1 MKEGF
6 LKIRSFIITIIITA
20 SVCRAQAPATQPIS
34 GKLGL
39 PIELFNEKDMS
50 GWVFIAGPS
59 RPPTIAPAPTISDVY
74 QVANGIMH
82 YRGKSNGYVRTE
94 KQFGGNYVLLV
105 EMRHLI
111 PGDGGVLIGITGPD
125 KVWPRCI
132 EVQGQFGD
140 VADLWNL
147 GNLKMTT
154 DPSRTAGKRLKKIGP
169 LNERPQGQW
178 NSLEIISDH
187 GNLTVK
193 LNGQVQNVATNVED
207 LSGAIGLQAQDAIME
222 FRKIEWT
229 PIEGP

>member
-1 MKEGF
+1 MKSSIAIVLLIVG
-6 LKIRSFIITIIITA
+6 ISHGQVPTT
-20 SVCRAQAPATQPIS
+20 APAPIS
-34 GKLGL
+34 GKLGES
-39 PIELFNEKDMS
+39 IELFNGKDMT
-50 GWVFIAGPS
+50 GWVFTAGPS
-59 RPPTIAPAPTISDVY
+59 RPPTTAPAPTISDVY

-82 YRGKSNGYVRTE
+82 YRGRSNGYVRTE

-125 KVWPRCI
+125 KIWPRCI

-147 GNLKMTT
+147 GNFKMTT
-154 DPSRTAGKRLKKIGP
+154 DPARTAARRFKKIGP
-169 LNERPQGQW
+169 LNERPRGQW
-178 NSLEIISDH
+178 NALEIISDH

-193 LNGQVQNVATNVED
+193 LNGQVQNVAANVED
-207 LSGAIGLQAQDAIME
+207 LSGAIGLQSQDAIME

-229 PIEGP
+229 PIENP